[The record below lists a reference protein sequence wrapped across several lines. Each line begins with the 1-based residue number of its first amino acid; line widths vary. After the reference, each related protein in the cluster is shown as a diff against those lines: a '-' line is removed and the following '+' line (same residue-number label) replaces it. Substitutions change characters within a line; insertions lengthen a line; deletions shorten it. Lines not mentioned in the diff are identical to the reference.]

1 MSASIHA
8 SRSWAVPCPYL
19 DSCLMQREEWPT
31 ACSWHPG
38 TQAHPPLSR
47 LNPWEHTR
55 RGGGF
60 SWRYSWRDV
69 ALPKAVEWLPVPS
82 HVEIADTL
90 ANTVVFLPGAL
101 RSGTRTRFSFQG
113 TTDLFSHRSK
123 KVEMH
128 ELHPAQTPNKERL
141 VHPMLERQWLAQA
154 GSVRTG
160 DLVGL
165 PSQAKIPLSSRS
177 IRLLVGYE

>member
-1 MSASIHA
+1 
-8 SRSWAVPCPYL
+8 
-19 DSCLMQREEWPT
+19 MQREEWPT

-113 TTDLFSHRSK
+113 TPDLFSHGSK

-141 VHPMLERQWLAQA
+141 AHPMLERQWLAQA